1 MIMHHLMLTHV
12 ATLNKLQETVDLQPK
27 INDCPQYRARKAISW
42 GWKPNEKLKPECE
55 NR

>member
-1 MIMHHLMLTHV
+1 MLTYV
-12 ATLNKLQETVDLQPK
+12 AALNKLQNTVDSQPK
-27 INDCPQYRARKAISW
+27 IDACSQYHARKAISW